1 MLSPHRLALAASA
14 ALGSVIFAGSTAPAA
29 SPSASPPLTVEGY
42 GLATLPTGRFGPP
55 QLNVNF
61 RVTGA
66 NPNEALATLQ
76 KDVSA
81 VQASLTQAGVP
92 TSAVAPQPPMLNY
105 VPSTSLQNCQE
116 AQKLKG
122 VPISCPT
129 PGFQASE
136 NLQVTFSSLTQLADF
151 LTATPVAQSSGVQ
164 NIWIDSGGVGQ
175 IRPNDDALSA
185 AYRQA
190 LADAQHT
197 AQLLASAQGL
207 RLGPPIAVRQGT
219 AGGGCAGPGCGP
231 FLSGMAP
238 PTAGPNQALVAVTVT
253 YSTTSPGS
261 P

>member
-14 ALGSVIFAGSTAPAA
+14 ALGSIIFAGSTAPAA
-29 SPSASPPLTVEGY
+29 NPAASPPLTVEGF
-42 GLATLPTGRFGPP
+42 GLATLPTGGFGPP
-55 QLNVNF
+55 QLNLNF
-61 RVTGA
+61 RVSGA
-66 NPNEALATLQ
+66 NANDALTTLQ

-81 VQASLTQAGVP
+81 VQASLTQAGIP
-92 TSAVAPQPPMLNY
+92 AAAVAPQPPILNFIA
-105 VPSTSLQNCQE
+105 STSLQNCQE

-136 NLQVTFSSLTQLADF
+136 NLQVTFSTLTQLANF
-151 LTATPVAQSSGVQ
+151 LTTTPVAQSSGVQ
-164 NIWIDSGGVGQ
+164 NIWINSEGQ
-175 IRPNDDALSA
+175 GQTRPDDGALSA

-197 AQLLASAQGL
+197 AQLLAAAQGL
-207 RLGPPIAVRQGT
+207 QLGPPIAVRQGT
-219 AGGGCAGPGCGP
+219 VGGGCPGPGCGP

-253 YSTTSPGS
+253 YSTRPSGTP
-261 P
+261 